1 MMSNI
6 IYSLL
11 ENYHRM
17 RDGKLYVISIRNDM
31 AAFPIFQT
39 YSKKRAIARY
49 NEYKKDFPHVEFDE
63 I

>member
-1 MMSNI
+1 
-6 IYSLL
+6 
-11 ENYHRM
+11 M